1 MEPLLE
7 ISDLHVDFHS
17 YAGVTRVLN
26 GIDLELFPGEFLG
39 LVGESGS
46 GKSLTA
52 AAILGLLPKKS
63 AVISKGSIRFEG
75 TQLVGKSETEYQ
87 SIRGRKI
94 SMVFQ
99 EPMNALNPAFKIG
112 QQMTEILK
120 IHQRSLSSQA
130 ARAEAIR
137 WLDRVRIPQ
146 PERMINVY
154 PFELSGGMR
163 QRVLLAMALS
173 CGSKLLLA
181 DEPTTALDVTIQAQ
195 ILHLMRETADSLGT
209 SVLLITHD
217 LGVVA
222 KTCHRVAVMYSGT
235 IVESGPV
242 KSVLRQPGHPYTKAL
257 LRALPSLEGSKKT
270 LKSISGSVPNLLTP
284 PSGCRFHPRCPLAE
298 KRCQESRPQL
308 LTTTD
313 SHYVACWREGYHG

>member
-1 MEPLLE
+1 MEPLLK
-7 ISDLHVDFHS
+7 ISDLHVGFLS
-17 YAGVTRVLN
+17 YAGVTQVLN

-52 AAILGLLPKKS
+52 NAVLGLLPARS
-63 AVISKGSIRFEG
+63 AVISKGSIMFEG
-75 TQLVGKSETEYQ
+75 QELIGRSEKEFQSLRGK
-87 SIRGRKI
+87 KI

-99 EPMNALNPAFKIG
+99 EPMNALNPSFKIG
-112 QQMTEILK
+112 TQMVEILK
-120 IHQRSLSSQA
+120 LHRGLTNKEA
-130 ARAEAIR
+130 KAEAVR
-137 WLDRVRIPQ
+137 WLSRVHIQ
-146 PERMINVY
+146 NPERVIKEY

-195 ILHLMRETADSLGT
+195 ILRLMKETADQLGT

-217 LGVVA
+217 LAVVA
-222 KTCHRVAVMYSGT
+222 QTCQRVAVMYSGN

-242 KSVLRQPGHPYTKAL
+242 IKVLHKPRHPYTKAL
-257 LRALPSLEGSKKT
+257 LKALPNPDDSETELQ
-270 LKSISGSVPNLLTP
+270 SIPGSVPNLLTP
-284 PSGCRFHPRCPLAE
+284 PSGCRFHPRCVLAE
-298 KRCQESRPQL
+298 KLCREIRPQL
-308 LTTTD
+308 T
-313 SHYVACWREGYHG
+313 SVSENHYVACWREGDHG

>member
-1 MEPLLE
+1 MEPLLK
-7 ISDLHVDFHS
+7 ISDLHVGFLS
-17 YAGVTRVLN
+17 YAGVTQVLN

-52 AAILGLLPKKS
+52 NAVLGLLP
-63 AVISKGSIRFEG
+63 ARRVVISKGSITFEG
-75 TQLVGKSETEYQ
+75 QELIGRSEKEFQSLRGK
-87 SIRGRKI
+87 KI

-99 EPMNALNPAFKIG
+99 EPMNALNPSYKIG
-112 QQMTEILK
+112 TQMVEILRLHK
-120 IHQRSLSSQA
+120 GLTNKEA
-130 ARAEAIR
+130 KAEALR
-137 WLDRVRIPQ
+137 WLSRVHIQ
-146 PERMINVY
+146 NPEKVMKEY

-195 ILHLMRETADSLGT
+195 ILRLMKETADLLGT

-217 LGVVA
+217 LAVVA
-222 KTCHRVAVMYSGT
+222 QTCQRVAVMYSGN

-242 KSVLRQPGHPYTKAL
+242 INVLHKPRHPYTVAL
-257 LRALPSLEGSKKT
+257 LKT
-270 LKSISGSVPNLLTP
+270 LPNPDDSATELQSIPGSVPNLLTP
-284 PSGCRFHPRCPLAE
+284 PSGCRFHPRCFLAE
-298 KRCQESRPQL
+298 KRCSEIRPL
-308 LTTTD
+308 LT
-313 SHYVACWREGYHG
+313 SVSENHYVACWREGDHG